1 MTTADALLAAVI
13 ASPDDDLPRLVYADW
28 LDEHGEPERAEFVRA
43 QVELEQ
49 MESDPDQDRCYTKG
63 TVCRDPRCPSLRWH
77 MWQKALR
84 LREGELLRLHAAAWV
99 PGELVAVSPAAE
111 VWFAFPGQAGHC
123 VGRFGRGFLKS
134 MTLPAAEWV
143 RHADAV
149 LARHP
154 VRRVMFSEWPDEDSF
169 GFNHEGVWL
178 GEEDHGRIYPWAD
191 GEYPVRDRRVP
202 IRRAFSS
209 RWPGV
214 GFEWPV

>member
-1 MTTADALLAAVI
+1 MTDEAAFLAAVR
-13 ASPDDDLPRLVYADW
+13 AAPDDDLPRLVYADW
-28 LDEHGEPERAEFVRA
+28 LDEHGEADRAEFIRV
-43 QVELEQ
+43 QCELAGLACE
-49 MESDPDQDRCYTKG
+49 
-63 TVCRDPRCPSLRWH
+63 
-77 MWQKALR
+77 
-84 LREGELLRLHAAAWV
+84 V
-99 PGELVAVSPAAE
+99 PGYCSDGFGKCGSCYRLDDLRRHAGVLYGEHGDAWHPADGME
-111 VWFAFPGQAGHC
+111 WTW
-123 VGRFGRGFLKS
+123 RRGFVEVVRC
-134 MTLPAAEWV
+134 TADRWV

-214 GFEWPV
+214 GFEWPVEREDLRRDVDMGSVVR